1 MSLAKRVNAL
11 ESRYKPK
18 DAEQE
23 MREKGI
29 TALCKA
35 LHASLPSDEPR
46 LIKSPAYSHAI
57 ISDYKG
63 CLSFEDMLR
72 QLVKNIE
79 VGAINEGDQE
89 VLNSLPQWALDAA
102 EMTAEEYLHIV
113 HGLICR
119 F

>member
-1 MSLAKRVNAL
+1 
-11 ESRYKPK
+11 
-18 DAEQE
+18 

-46 LIKSPAYSHAI
+46 RIKSPAYSHAI

-63 CLSFEDMLR
+63 CLSFEDKLR

-79 VGAINEGDQE
+79 DGSSEGDQE
-89 VLNSLPQWALDAA
+89 VLNSLPQWALDTA

-113 HGLICR
+113 HGFVCR

>member
-1 MSLAKRVNAL
+1 MSLAKRIDAL

-18 DAEQE
+18 DAERE
-23 MREKGI
+23 MREKGV

-46 LIKSPAYSHAI
+46 RIQSPSYGHAI

-63 CLSFEDMLR
+63 CLSFEDKLR

-79 VGAINEGDQE
+79 DEVANEGDQE
-89 VLNSLPQWALDAA
+89 VLNNFPQWALDAA
-102 EMTAEEYLHIV
+102 DMTAEEYLHIV
-113 HGLICR
+113 HDFICR
-119 F
+119 I

>member
-46 LIKSPAYSHAI
+46 RIKSPAYSHAI

-63 CLSFEDMLR
+63 CLSFEDKLR

-79 VGAINEGDQE
+79 DGSSEGDQE
-89 VLNSLPQWALDAA
+89 VLNSLPHWALDTA

-113 HGLICR
+113 HGFVCR

>member
-1 MSLAKRVNAL
+1 VSLAKRVNAL

-46 LIKSPAYSHAI
+46 RIKSPAYSHAI

-63 CLSFEDMLR
+63 CLSFEDKLR

-79 VGAINEGDQE
+79 DGSSEGDQE
-89 VLNSLPQWALDAA
+89 VLNSLPQWALDTA

-113 HGLICR
+113 HGFVCR